1 MRVFVDPAAF
11 YAALVRTDPRHA
23 EAGPALRAL
32 LTDGAQLC
40 TTSYALHE
48 LMRRLQE
55 HVGLHA
61 VLEFERT
68 FRPLLTVVWLKEE
81 DHRATYARLRRRWER
96 SLTLAQASLLAAMD
110 EAGVTGLFSYDEQLV
125 EEGVRLV
132 RNPDEWRAYALAV
145 EAAR

>member
-1 MRVFVDPAAF
+1 MRVFVDPQAF
-11 YAALVRTDPRHA
+11 YAALVRTEPQHPA
-23 EAGPALRAL
+23 AGATLRAL

-40 TTSYALHE
+40 TTSYALHD

-68 FRPLLTVVWLKEE
+68 YRPFLSVVWIKEE

-96 SLTLAQASLLAAMD
+96 SLSLAQASLLSSM
-110 EAGVTGLFSYDEQLV
+110 EESGVTGLFSFDPQLA
-125 EEGVRLV
+125 EEGARLI
-132 RNPDEWRAYALAV
+132 RTPDEWRAYALAV

>member
-1 MRVFVDPAAF
+1 
-11 YAALVRTDPRHA
+11 
-23 EAGPALRAL
+23 
-32 LTDGAQLC
+32 
-40 TTSYALHE
+40 
-48 LMRRLQE
+48 MRRLQE